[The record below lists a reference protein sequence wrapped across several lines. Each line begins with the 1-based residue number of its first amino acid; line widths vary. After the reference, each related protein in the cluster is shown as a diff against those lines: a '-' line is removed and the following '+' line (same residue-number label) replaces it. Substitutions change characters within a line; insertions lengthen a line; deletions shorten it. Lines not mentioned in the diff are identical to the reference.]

1 MNNRET
7 SKTVDLYVFINQSI
21 SSTLESFLS
30 QGKLVN
36 KTTCLDNGS
45 HAVLGLRV
53 SLRFFTL
60 CRYEVEGD
68 VSIHNL
74 WSFSTFTARKGSLRR
89 LCFHRCLS
97 VHRGCLPIACWDTPP
112 QTRGRHPPGRHRPS
126 PLGRHPPWTD
136 TPLGRHLHSACWDM
150 VNKRWYASHWNAFL

>member
-1 MNNRET
+1 MNNQET

-36 KTTCLDNGS
+36 KTTCLEYGS

-74 WSFSTFTARKGSLRR
+74 WSFSIFTARKGSLRR
-89 LCFHRCLS
+89 LCVHRCLS

-112 QTRGRHPPGRHRPS
+112 QADTAP
-126 PLGRHPPWTD
+126 PPWTD
-136 TPLGRHLHSACWDM
+136 TPPGQTPAQCMLGYGQQAAVCIPLECIL
-150 VNKRWYASHWNAFL
+150 VNVTFILRQGI